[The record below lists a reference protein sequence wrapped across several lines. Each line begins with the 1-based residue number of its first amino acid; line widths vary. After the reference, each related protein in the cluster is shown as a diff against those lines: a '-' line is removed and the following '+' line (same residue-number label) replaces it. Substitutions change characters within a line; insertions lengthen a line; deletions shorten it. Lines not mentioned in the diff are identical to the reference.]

1 MLTTTVAGMIA
12 LGIAMGAVRQMRARL
27 DRARRMYDTVL
38 YARRLPFGASAG
50 AVFRRPAL

>member
-12 LGIAMGAVRQMRARL
+12 LGIAMAAFRQMRTRL
-27 DRARRMYDTVL
+27 DRARRMYEPVL
-38 YARRLPFGASAG
+38 FARRLPAGASAG